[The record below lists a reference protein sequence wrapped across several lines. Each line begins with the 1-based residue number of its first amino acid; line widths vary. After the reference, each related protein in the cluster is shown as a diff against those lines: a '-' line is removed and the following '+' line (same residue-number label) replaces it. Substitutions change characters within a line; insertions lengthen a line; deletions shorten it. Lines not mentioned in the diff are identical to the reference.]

1 VDLVP
6 EKKCDGCV
14 KIRSDEWN
22 LTKELAVSNRRRFVA
37 IIFLIS
43 LWLVTVFAFLWHIK
57 AQEKGSYTNQQTD
70 NLEIA
75 CSGSVE
81 QGFLDFSA

>member
-1 VDLVP
+1 MP

-22 LTKELAVSNRRRFVA
+22 LTKELAASNRRRFVV
-37 IIFLIS
+37 IIILAS
-43 LWLVTVFAFLWHIK
+43 LLLTTVFAFLWHINTESK
-57 AQEKGSYTNQQTD
+57 TQD

-75 CSGSVE
+75 CSASGDDY
-81 QGFLDFSA
+81 LDRHA

>member
-1 VDLVP
+1 MP

-22 LTKELAVSNRRRFVA
+22 LTKELAASNRRRFVA
-37 IIFLIS
+37 IVFLIA
-43 LWLVTVFAFLWHIK
+43 LWLVTVFAFLWHINE
-57 AQEKGSYTNQQTD
+57 QGSHKESD

-81 QGFLDFSA
+81 QHSLDFSA